1 MGRDMPF
8 PSRRRRM
15 HQTLRW
21 HRVGV
26 EENLAALRDGLA
38 RKAAALPDGR
48 EQALTAR
55 WLSSV
60 EEILRQIGSV
70 RLVVMPA
77 VERDLGFSIEND
89 EIFLLAL
96 FQPSTKNLFSE
107 INAHFRDG
115 RCALSPTALA
125 EMARLPEAAETLAWI
140 GDAALKIGVLPQIWS
155 PRLADAGLLSERRK
169 AYESNVNM
177 ARLCDRWGLYEHRV
191 HFDPPVEKG
200 DCDHVKGT
208 LVEAVLGI
216 VFLQCGLKGV
226 ARAARLLAPR

>member
-1 MGRDMPF
+1 MTFQYR
-8 PSRRRRM
+8 
-15 HQTLRW
+15 
-21 HRVGV
+21 
-26 EENLAALRDGLA
+26 NLGSSLL
-38 RKAAALPDGR
+38 
-48 EQALTAR
+48 Q
-55 WLSSV
+55 LSMK
-60 EEILRQIGSV
+60 I
-70 RLVVMPA
+70 
-77 VERDLGFSIEND
+77 
-89 EIFLLAL
+89 
-96 FQPSTKNLFSE
+96 LFSE
-107 INAHFRDG
+107 IHTNFRDG

-216 VFLQCGLKGV
+216 VFLQCGLKGGHGPPASLRRDSIWDIFLFSGRV
-226 ARAARLLAPR
+226 NDILFCS